1 MERLLAVP
9 QLIGQRAERDPDAPL
24 LEVVDGATWTNAQ
37 FQTTALQWTDGLA
50 ALGVRR
56 DELVASM
63 LPTSVTSYLCWIGLS
78 WLRAPEVPINTDYRG
93 TSLSYTLN
101 NAQARV
107 LVIAER
113 FLDRLEFVAADLEW
127 LGTVVVPDATR
138 PLPALPWRMITG
150 DELLAH
156 ARPVPHETPEYFDTH
171 AVIYTSGTT
180 GPSKGV
186 LQPWGCIQQV

>member
-9 QLIGQRAERDPDAPL
+9 RLIGQRAERDPDAPL

-37 FQTTALQWTDGLA
+37 FQTTALRWADGLA

-56 DELVASM
+56 DDLVASM

-127 LGTVVVPDATR
+127 LETVVVPDATA
-138 PLPALPWRMITG
+138 PLP
-150 DELLAH
+150 
-156 ARPVPHETPEYFDTH
+156 
-171 AVIYTSGTT
+171 
-180 GPSKGV
+180 
-186 LQPWGCIQQV
+186 